1 MKSIITALALLLV
14 ALPAMAQ
21 DYSNQKIKVGQ
32 QAPEIQE
39 ENPQG
44 QMLKLSELNKDRIVY
59 LDFWA
64 SWCGPCRRA
73 SPEVVALYNKYKDGS
88 FRGAKKGFAIV
99 SVSLDKHKDAW
110 MAAIA
115 QDGLAWP
122 YHMSDLGGWQSQAAE
137 TWGVQSI
144 PQSFLLGPDG
154 KVIAKYSYGQ
164 HPDADLEKLLR
175 KKH

>member
-1 MKSIITALALLLV
+1 MKRIIAALALLLAV
-14 ALPAMAQ
+14 LPAGAQ
-21 DYSNQKIKVGQ
+21 DYSNQKIKLGQ
-32 QAPEIQE
+32 PAPEIQE

-44 QMLKLSELNKDRIVY
+44 TLLKLSELNKDHIVY

-73 SPEVVALYNKYKDGS
+73 SPEVVALYNKYKDAR
-88 FRGAKKGFAIV
+88 FRGAKKGFIIV
-99 SVSLDKHKDAW
+99 SVSLDKHKEAW
-110 MAAIA
+110 MGAIA

-122 YHMSDLGGWQSQAAE
+122 YHMSDLGGWQSQAAA

-164 HPDADLEKLLR
+164 HPDADLEKLLL
-175 KKH
+175 KKR